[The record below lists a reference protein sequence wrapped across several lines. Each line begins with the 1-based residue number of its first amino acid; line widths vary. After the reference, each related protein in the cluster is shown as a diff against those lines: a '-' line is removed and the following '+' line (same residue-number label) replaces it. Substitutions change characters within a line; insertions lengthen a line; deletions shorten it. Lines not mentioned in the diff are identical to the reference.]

1 LRAAEAPKKKRSGC
15 LIGAVVL
22 IVLLACLALGAYGV
36 VTLLPDVLPPEFNF
50 GTPTPISPGLPSTG
64 VDAPIVVENFSGVAV
79 CFLFISSS
87 SNDDWGEDWLGSTGM
102 IGDGESLTFWVPADQ
117 TVDLRVEDCDGGYD
131 EQFNV
136 YVPVEGITYTLSP

>member
-1 LRAAEAPKKKRSGC
+1 M
-15 LIGAVVL
+15 VL

-64 VDAPIVVENFSGVAV
+64 IDAPIVVENYSGVPV

-87 SNDDWGEDWLGSTGM
+87 FDDDWGDDWLGSTGM
-102 IGDGESLTFWVPADQ
+102 IESGESLTFWVLADQ
-117 TVDLRVEDCDGGYD
+117 TVDLRAEDCDGGYD
-131 EQFNV
+131 EQFDI
-136 YVPVEGITYTLSP
+136 YVPAEGITYMLNP